1 MALDLCSVLMLPS
14 KTRRWSFVSQALGLM
29 VDLDIGTEN
38 LRWMGDTRF
47 VLGFLKGIVS
57 SSNFKARIRI
67 NVVEDDKVTMA
78 RIARER
84 SHVAPATMGA
94 GKDPLNPGKNA
105 QKHAKA
111 RSNQLQDE
119 NEHGKGK
126 GANGVGRAQNG
137 DGEQADK
144 PLTKETSSADKDNEP
159 DDDGPL
165 PEAKPLEPSDSW
177 LTIDSG
183 GRALQERKK
192 DGTTQNTPDSI
203 LYFYAGMMPWVA
215 RDLNQW
221 PVATVGQGVVD
232 IAIQRVVRFRSN
244 TGGMLTLMHAQ
255 VPRTTLVSAISGAE
269 NGASYWLESQPYWKA
284 KSYIVDNLDPE
295 RQKQFTI
302 GMSSLIS

>member
-14 KTRRWSFVSQALGLM
+14 LTRRWSFISQALGLM

-47 VLGFLKGIVS
+47 VLGFLKGVVS
-57 SSNFKARIRI
+57 STNYKARIRI

-94 GKDPLNPGKNA
+94 GLDPLNPGKKA
-105 QKHAKA
+105 HGHAKA
-111 RSNQLQDE
+111 KSSQLKE
-119 NEHGKGK
+119 EHEDGKGK
-126 GANGVGRAQNG
+126 GANGTGKGRAENG
-137 DGEQADK
+137 NGNGNGNGNVIGNGNVEAAEQVDK
-144 PLTKETSSADKDNEP
+144 PLTNETTPTDKDNEP

-165 PEAKPLEPSDSW
+165 PDAKPLEPSDTW

-183 GRALQERKK
+183 GKALQEHKK

-203 LYFYAGMMPWVA
+203 LYFYAGMMPWVS

-232 IAIQRVVRFRSN
+232 IAIQRVVRPFICLLEERGADDRYRELLWLARS
-244 TGGMLTLMHAQ
+244 
-255 VPRTTLVSAISGAE
+255 LVLKME
-269 NGASYWLESQPYWKA
+269 L
-284 KSYIVDNLDPE
+284 
-295 RQKQFTI
+295 RI
-302 GMSSLIS
+302 G

>member
-14 KTRRWSFVSQALGLM
+14 NTRRWSFVSQALGLM

-47 VLGFLKGIVS
+47 VLGFLKGVVS
-57 SSNFKARIRI
+57 STNFKARIRI

-94 GKDPLNPGKNA
+94 GKDPLNPGKKA
-105 QKHAKA
+105 QNHAKA
-111 RSNQLQDE
+111 RSNQLKDE
-119 NEHGKGK
+119 NEDGKGK
-126 GANGVGRAQNG
+126 GANGIGKAQNG
-137 DGEQADK
+137 NENGSGNGSDEVDK
-144 PLTKETSSADKDNEP
+144 PLTTETTSADKDNEP

-183 GRALQERKK
+183 GKALQEHKK

-203 LYFYAGMMPWVA
+203 LYFYAGMMPWVS

-232 IAIQRVVRFRSN
+232 IAIQRVVRPQPEK
-244 TGGMLTLMHAQ
+244 T
-255 VPRTTLVSAISGAE
+255 E
-269 NGASYWLESQPYWKA
+269 DES
-284 KSYIVDNLDPE
+284 
-295 RQKQFTI
+295 
-302 GMSSLIS
+302 